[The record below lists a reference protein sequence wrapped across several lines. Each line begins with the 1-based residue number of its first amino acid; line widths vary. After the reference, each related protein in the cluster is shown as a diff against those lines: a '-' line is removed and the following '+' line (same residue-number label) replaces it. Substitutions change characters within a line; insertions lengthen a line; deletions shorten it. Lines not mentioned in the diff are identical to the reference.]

1 MVWRRGDLP
10 CDDLGVDL
18 DLATGDLD
26 LAEVLDAGRCR
37 VSEREVDLFSVLED
51 AFKGRVSMLEKLMSS
66 ESSA

>member
-1 MVWRRGDLP
+1 MP

-26 LAEVLDAGRCR
+26 LAEVLDTGRCR

-51 AFKGRVSMLEKLMSS
+51 AFKGRVSMLDKLMSS